1 MGGREVVTVAG
12 TGHPSLSAEHEA
24 LLATLASPFEVQRFL
39 DSVPYSG
46 DPIYRCPRRV
56 LEDRKA
62 HCFDGAVFAAA
73 ALRRLGFPP
82 LLLDQRAVRDDDHVL
97 ALFRQN
103 GRWGA
108 IAKSNFSG
116 LRFREP
122 VYRSLRE
129 LVMSYFEAYFN
140 IDGEK
145 TLRAYSLPLRLERFD
160 RQGWETDDRAMEVI
174 AERLDRAHHIE
185 LLSAEMERT
194 LSPVDRRSLDAGLLG
209 VDEAGLYRPPE

>member
-1 MGGREVVTVAG
+1 MAG